1 MRRLMETEL
10 FPIHVKN
17 LQELSAVF
25 NVKLAQD
32 EGVIAPEHIAP
43 ELSKLRPK
51 QSLFPLGAALTAYEQ
66 FNGKIKL
73 FDLSVQSHGRPHVP
87 SFIPFYAGNSRNRA
101 NENSET
107 LRGVSPAIYFNMY
120 RIGRWSADEKQYT
133 GLSAVTDLRAVLES
147 AFVAY
152 RLTIDNKS
160 KKVFENTKILES
172 LSKIYTYM
180 FTNAI
185 IRAGKGV
192 FGDYFNE
199 DLGRFIISKF
209 FLLYVLK
216 KSDSDTI
223 DQIAYKSVKFR
234 TTFASLKTSEE
245 LTGISFDSLSKFLE
259 TFGQHFFMDP
269 ISLVSFTTSWMA
281 IYGESLL
288 LAIEYVP
295 YLIHFLIA
303 THNGALLGGSNK
315 LYRKWNDLVKE
326 GLPKLVTEIL
336 SEIR

>member
-17 LQELSAVF
+17 MQELATVF
-25 NVKLAQD
+25 NVKLVQD

-73 FDLSVQSHGRPHVP
+73 FDLSVQSSGRPFVP
-87 SFIPFYAGNSRNRA
+87 SFIPFYAGNARNRA
-101 NENSET
+101 NETSET
-107 LRGVSPAIYFNMY
+107 LRAVSPAIYFNMY
-120 RIGRWSADEKQYT
+120 RIGKWSADEKQYI
-133 GLSAVTDLRAVLES
+133 GLSAITDLRAVLES
-147 AFVAY
+147 AFIAY

-160 KKVFENTKILES
+160 DKVFSNTKILES

-185 IRAGKGV
+185 IRAGKGG

-216 KSDSDTI
+216 KSDSDSV
-223 DQIAYKSVKFR
+223 DQIAYKATKFR

-245 LTGISFDSLSKFLE
+245 LTDINFDSLSKFLE
-259 TFGQHFFMDP
+259 TFGQYFFMDP

-281 IYGESLL
+281 IYGDALL

-303 THNGALLGGSNK
+303 TYNGAMLGSSK
-315 LYRKWNDLVKE
+315 LYQKRTDLTKE
-326 GLPKLVTEIL
+326 GLPKLATEIL